1 MYKQI
6 MMGSVLCSSLLF
18 AGGDIVDLAE
28 TPAVEEV
35 SSWEFEFS
43 PYLAMS
49 SISGDSAVIL
59 EQNSAVKL
67 SFDDILD
74 ALEFGVAGHF
84 EALHNSGWGMLID
97 YNYVSLGGSTAIP
110 GYANTLTIDVKQAV
124 FEAQGFYRQSLN
136 SGSFDYI
143 AGIRRWN
150 LKMDAEISGVPNL
163 NDTNNDWVDFIVG
176 ARYINNFSENWK
188 FYVSGDVGAGG
199 SDFTASAVAGF
210 RYTFNEWLD
219 LDVQYKG
226 LWVDYE
232 TGTPR
237 DANHPNS
244 TDYFKYDTVTY
255 GPMLGLNFKF

>member
-1 MYKQI
+1 MNKT
-6 MMGSVLCSSLLF
+6 VLSTALFSSLLF
-18 AGGDIVDLAE
+18 AGGDVSPVVVE
-28 TPAVEEV
+28 PVVEEV

-59 EQNSAVKL
+59 EQSNAVEL
-67 SFDDILD
+67 GFDDILD

-84 EALHNSGWGMLID
+84 EALHNSGWGVLVD
-97 YNYVSLGGSTAIP
+97 YNYVSLGGSGAIP
-110 GYANTLTIDVKQAV
+110 GYPNTLTLDIKQAV
-124 FEAQGFYRQSLN
+124 FEAQGFYRQNLEN
-136 SGSFDYI
+136 GSFDYI

-150 LKMDAEISGVPNL
+150 LKMDAEISNRPNFH
-163 NDTNNDWVDFIVG
+163 NTQNDWVDGIVG
-176 ARYINNFSENWK
+176 VRWINNLSENWK

-199 SDFTASAVAGF
+199 SDFTASAIAGV
-210 RYTFNEWLD
+210 RYTFNEWLN

-232 TGTPR
+232 TGT
-237 DANHPNS
+237 AN
-244 TDYFKYDTVTY
+244 TLDYFKYDTVTY